1 MLESNIKLEV
11 DYLVVGA
18 GVTSMAFVDEIIS
31 ITNDISIAV
40 VEKRGQ
46 AGGHWNDTYPFA
58 TLQHPA
64 AWYGVNSRILGS
76 GGQDMV
82 SKAKITAYY
91 EDVVNDLSA
100 TGRVKFYWQCEY
112 RNDGKIVS
120 LVDNAQQCQVSM
132 LRGFDD
138 FYF

>member
-1 MLESNIKLEV
+1 MLESNKKQEV

-18 GVTSMAFVDEIIS
+18 GATSMAFVDEIIS
-31 ITNDISIAV
+31 ITNDVSIIV
-40 VEKRGQ
+40 VEKRGK

-82 SKAKITAYY
+82 SKSKITAYY

-100 TGRVKFYWQCEY
+100 TGRVKFYWQCE
-112 RNDGKIVS
+112 S
-120 LVDNAQQCQVSM
+120 FPQLQQPFRVFTTYVCFVPT
-132 LRGFDD
+132 LGHWCYD
-138 FYF
+138 